1 MIERVLLA
9 TTNSGKMEEIRAAL
23 AGLDVELI
31 GAEAWGDLPA
41 PEETGASF
49 AANARLKALHYRQL
63 TGLPALADDSG
74 LEVDA
79 LNGGPG
85 IHSAR
90 YAATDGARIRRLLR
104 ELSQLDPPLRGKPAA
119 RFVCAL
125 CLAHD
130 GGALEVEGEVRGF
143 ISRRPHGTNG
153 FGYDPVFFYPPL
165 AKTFGQLDRS
175 IKNTVSHRAAAL
187 RKLRERLAAE
197 IP

>member
-1 MIERVLLA
+1 MISRLLLA
-9 TTNSGKMEEIRAAL
+9 TTNSGKIEEIRSAL
-23 AGLDVELI
+23 AGLGAELVA
-31 GAEAWGDLPA
+31 AEAWGKLPA
-41 PEETGASF
+41 PEETGTSF
-49 AANARLKALHYRQL
+49 AANARLKALHYWRL

-79 LNGGPG
+79 LEGRPG

-90 YAATDGARIRRLLR
+90 FAPTDGARIRRLLR
-104 ELSQLDPPLRGKPAA
+104 ELSQLSPPPPDGKAAA

-125 CLAHD
+125 CLAHE

-165 AKTFGQLDRS
+165 GKTFGQLDRS

-187 RKLRERLAAE
+187 RKLRERLTE
-197 IP
+197 V